1 MTNGIKGLYNIKWV
15 KKFMVESASGF
26 IRLRYFNSLTLAIII
41 MMEILENIGNI
52 RKIQRNNVAYYRNYE
67 NDDSEK

>member
-1 MTNGIKGLYNIKWV
+1 
-15 KKFMVESASGF
+15 
-26 IRLRYFNSLTLAIII
+26 